1 VQLPE
6 FLTQAQDSEI
16 RLTDHRIGLYHLIQ
30 HYNEGESAEMLAC
43 RYPTVPLAL
52 VHKVLAFYLEN
63 QSEVDAYVAASSA
76 TMDEE
81 RQGAQQIDWGALRR
95 RLAGQQPPVSEA
107 QVR

>member
-1 VQLPE
+1 
-6 FLTQAQDSEI
+6 
-16 RLTDHRIGLYHLIQ
+16 
-30 HYNEGESAEMLAC
+30 MLAC

-81 RQGAQQIDWGALRR
+81 RQGAQQIDWGVLRR
-95 RLAGQQPPVSEA
+95 RLASQQPPVSEA